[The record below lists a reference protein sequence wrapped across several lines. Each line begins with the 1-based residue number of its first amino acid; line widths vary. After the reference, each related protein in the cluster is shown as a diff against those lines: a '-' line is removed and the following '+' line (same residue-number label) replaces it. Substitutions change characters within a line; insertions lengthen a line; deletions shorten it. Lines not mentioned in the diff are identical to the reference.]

1 MNPLLAILCL
11 ALCGSLY
18 AQPPMPMLTETTAP
32 DLLTLEWNPVSYFT
46 PLTYTLGSR
55 TNIADSYTTVVTTT
69 ETNIAIIFPSARM
82 EYSVTATG
90 TNGLSSGW
98 SESVIYVPPPPP
110 LPVTNLVTLSTLPK
124 YSAWPSW
131 TMTNPVP
138 SALFF
143 RVKMTGTKA
152 TMQQSNTASGSWV
165 AVTFWPTIYTKNKS
179 IVPVLTRVT
188 L

>member
-46 PLTYTLGSR
+46 PVTYTLGSR
-55 TNIADSYTTVVTTT
+55 TNSANTFSNVVTTT

-90 TNGLSSGW
+90 TNGLSSPW
-98 SESVIYVPPPPP
+98 SASVIYVPPPPP
-110 LPVTNLVTLSTLPK
+110 KPATNLVTLSTVPTF
-124 YSAWPSW
+124 SAWPSNTW
-131 TMTNPVP
+131 TNPP
-138 SALFF
+138 ASMFF

-165 AVTFWPTIYTKNKS
+165 AVTFWPTVYTKSKS
-179 IVPVLTRVT
+179 IVPVLTKVT